1 MNQVVSVVGTEAME
15 MSARKCMLHFLT
27 EKEVESKK
35 AIATRRQNDVGR
47 EMTAV
52 LEAGNSLHKVN
63 MYLTLSKTTVS
74 SLVIFNNCPLA
85 EES

>member
-1 MNQVVSVVGTEAME
+1 ME
-15 MSARKCMLHFLT
+15 MSARICRLPFLT

-35 AIATRRQNDVGR
+35 AIAAGRQDDVGR

-52 LEAGNSLHKVN
+52 LEAESSLDKVN

-74 SLVIFNNCPLA
+74 SLVVFNNCPLA
-85 EES
+85 

>member
-1 MNQVVSVVGTEAME
+1 ME
-15 MSARKCMLHFLT
+15 MSARKRRLPFLT

-35 AIATRRQNDVGR
+35 AKAAERQDDVGR

-52 LEAGNSLHKVN
+52 LEAGSSLDKVN

-74 SLVIFNNCPLA
+74 SLVVFNNCPLA
-85 EES
+85 